1 MATAGLRAA
10 QQDAGDG
17 VDCRVEGQEP
27 GQDDRPRHRGHQGP
41 VGVEEV
47 GSSYRDG
54 DQGGQGEVGDAQ
66 TDRHDGPGAADQGV
80 ADPGAQDRHRQEGG
94 CQGQPPVLAASP
106 GFAGAVAPG
115 QVDHYQD
122 QGDGEKRQAH
132 RGQGRRQWP
141 GHRPEHVRRRLVGWQ
156 ERTGCRGG
164 SHHEHGGVEED
175 HGEQPA
181 AQTRPEPA
189 LGEEQQRQGHDHV
202 EQDPGALT
210 GCGHVVGSGR
220 RSRHV
225 LRQHFGEQQCGVQ
238 TRQHQKQPSTP
249 VPRSWATNTPAA
261 AGTAPRITAAA
272 RISRCSR

>member
-1 MATAGLRAA
+1 MIDLVTVATRARSA
-10 QQDAGDG
+10 SK
-17 VDCRVEGQEP
+17 RS
-27 GQDDRPRHRGHQGP
+27 
-41 VGVEEV
+41 

-66 TDRHDGPGAADQGV
+66 TDRHDGTGPADQGV
-80 ADPGAQDRHRQEGG
+80 ADPSAQDRHRQEGG

-106 GFAGAVAPG
+106 GFAGAVPPG

-132 RGQGRRQWP
+132 RCQGRRQWP
-141 GHRPEHVRRRLVGWQ
+141 GHRPEHMRRRLVGWQ
-156 ERTGCRGG
+156 ERTRCRGG
-164 SHHEHGGVEED
+164 SEHEHGGVEED

-225 LRQHFGEQQCGVQ
+225 LRQHFGEQQRGVQ
-238 TRQHQKQPSTP
+238 TRQHQKHAEHARL
-249 VPRSWATNTPAA
+249 VVLGHEHARS
-261 AGTAPRITAAA
+261 GGHDSQKHGR
-272 RISRCSR
+272 RQDQQMHG